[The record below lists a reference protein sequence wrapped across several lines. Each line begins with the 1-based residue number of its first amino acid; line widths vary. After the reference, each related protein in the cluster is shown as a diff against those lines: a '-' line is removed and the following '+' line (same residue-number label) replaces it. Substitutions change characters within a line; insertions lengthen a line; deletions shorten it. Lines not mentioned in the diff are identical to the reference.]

1 MGQQARGHG
10 VFFVLAILGAAA
22 ASQGAESVV
31 ARPAGDDR
39 ASAAVVQVRF
49 RSPARAEVA
58 RQAVA
63 GAVRRLGSDE
73 CRAVLTDFRDASGVR
88 LDARLAET
96 GASVEQ
102 WVGGVFFYDGN
113 GRGSCHKRGVMAVTS
128 AGSRV
133 VFLCPAF
140 TLEQRRDPGLA
151 EALVIHELLHT
162 LGLAENPPTSQ
173 QINRRVFE
181 RCGR

>member
-1 MGQQARGHG
+1 MRQPGPRRSVA
-10 VFFVLAILGAAA
+10 VLVILGAAA
-22 ASQGAESVV
+22 ATPGAESTQ
-31 ARPAGDDR
+31 ASSTGEAR
-39 ASAAVVQVRF
+39 ASAAVVHVRF

-63 GAVRRLGSDE
+63 GAVRRLASDE

-88 LDARLAET
+88 LAARLAAAGTSME
-96 GASVEQ
+96 E
-102 WVGGVFFYDGN
+102 WVRGVYFYDGN

-140 TLEQRRDPGLA
+140 TFEQRRDPGLA

-162 LGLAENPPTSQ
+162 LGLAENPPTSLE
-173 QINRRVFE
+173 INRRVFE

>member
-1 MGQQARGHG
+1 MRQPAPRSSI
-10 VFFVLAILGAAA
+10 FFVLVVLGSVAASRGAEPVPAGAARTGA
-22 ASQGAESVV
+22 A
-31 ARPAGDDR
+31 P
-39 ASAAVVQVRF
+39 VQVRF
-49 RSPARAEVA
+49 RNQAHGEVA

-63 GAVRRLGSDE
+63 GALRRLAADD
-73 CRAVLTDFRDASGVR
+73 CRAVLTDFRDSSGMR
-88 LDARLAET
+88 LDARLAAT
-96 GASVEQ
+96 GASVEE
-102 WVGGVFFYDGN
+102 WVGGVYFYDGN
-113 GRGSCHKRGVMAVTS
+113 GRGSCHKGGVMAVTS

-140 TLEQRRDPGLA
+140 TLQQRRDPGLA